1 MTAEGVETAEHLAEL
16 RRLGVPHAQGY
27 YTGRPQ
33 PPDRLLD
40 TMQATLLP
48 APAPWLAATA

>member
-1 MTAEGVETAEHLAEL
+1 VTAEGVETAEHLAEL